1 MPLVLP
7 AALKFPVMYVK
18 FIGCFSFVNLA
29 LLPRFLRLECV
40 MRVDHY
46 SSVFCMTLVPL
57 LVAALG
63 LACFV
68 VHVRHTT
75 GTEAKR
81 QLRAAYFG
89 WFLLGTYMIYPSVST
104 TLFQTQRCEFL
115 AAPEYEGDKSV
126 IAYLRADA
134 RLECGYGELSDFNWN
149 PRYNSMWYYAM
160 TFVVV
165 YTIGES
171 RVGSESPSY

>member
-1 MPLVLP
+1 MSKKLHD
-7 AALKFPVMYVK
+7 
-18 FIGCFSFVNLA
+18 
-29 LLPRFLRLECV
+29 RFLK
-40 MRVDHY
+40 DD
-46 SSVFCMTLVPL
+46 
-57 LVAALG
+57 
-63 LACFV
+63 
-68 VHVRHTT
+68 
-75 GTEAKR
+75 AKN
-81 QLRAAYFG
+81 QLTASYVY

-160 TFVVV
+160 TFIVV
-165 YTIGES
+165 YTFGES
-171 RVGSESPSY
+171 RVGSESPWY